1 MCLGSSGEDSTFGGQ
16 TYNALLCGA
25 LASRRSTA
33 SLQTLRIF
41 LLKSCTSGSLTMSNS
56 QMGMPIA
63 KPTMLQ
69 KHGKIITTDN

>member
-56 QMGMPIA
+56 QTGMPIA
-63 KPTMLQ
+63 KPTILQ
-69 KHGKIITTDN
+69 KHEEVIATEN